1 MEKITG
7 KYAQAK
13 IFADDAEDYAK
24 AQIEMICNNEVSDG
38 CIVRIMPDVHPGQA
52 GPIGLTMT
60 VGRRIIPQLLGI
72 DIGCGI
78 VCIQL
83 REKRMELQ
91 KLDKVIRERIPSGF
105 KIRQKSHHRAE
116 AFELQELRCFK
127 HVSREKAVLSLGT
140 LGGGNHFIE
149 VDRDEEGNLY
159 VVIHSGSRH
168 LGKEVTDYYVKAGAA
183 LLKERGTETPYPL
196 TWLEG
201 ELMEDYLHD
210 LLTVQRYAQL
220 NREIMAEEIMKGMK
234 LKAQEA
240 RSSVHNYF
248 DASEGMRILRK
259 GAISARRGEQIVI
272 PVNMRDGIILGTGK
286 GNPEWNFSAPH
297 GSGRKIRRDE
307 VKERYTVAA
316 FRKEMKG
323 IYSSCIAADTLD
335 EAPFAYRSIEDI
347 REKIRDTAEIEKIL
361 KPVYN
366 FKAGD
371 KR

>member
-127 HVSREKAVLSLGT
+127 HVSREKAVLSLG
-140 LGGGNHFIE
+140 
-149 VDRDEEGNLY
+149 RW
-159 VVIHSGSRH
+159 
-168 LGKEVTDYYVKAGAA
+168 AA
-183 LLKERGTETPYPL
+183 ATILLRL
-196 TWLEG
+196 T
-201 ELMEDYLHD
+201 
-210 LLTVQRYAQL
+210 
-220 NREIMAEEIMKGMK
+220 
-234 LKAQEA
+234 
-240 RSSVHNYF
+240 
-248 DASEGMRILRK
+248 GMRK
-259 GAISARRGEQIVI
+259 EIS
-272 PVNMRDGIILGTGK
+272 M
-286 GNPEWNFSAPH
+286 W
-297 GSGRKIRRDE
+297 
-307 VKERYTVAA
+307 
-316 FRKEMKG
+316 
-323 IYSSCIAADTLD
+323 
-335 EAPFAYRSIEDI
+335 
-347 REKIRDTAEIEKIL
+347 
-361 KPVYN
+361 
-366 FKAGD
+366 
-371 KR
+371 

>member
-1 MEKITG
+1 MRPKSENGSMETEKYMEKITG
-7 KYAQAK
+7 KYAQAE

-38 CIVRIMPDVHPGQA
+38 CIVRIMP
-52 GPIGLTMT
+52 
-60 VGRRIIPQLLGI
+60 
-72 DIGCGI
+72 
-78 VCIQL
+78 
-83 REKRMELQ
+83 
-91 KLDKVIRERIPSGF
+91 
-105 KIRQKSHHRAE
+105 
-116 AFELQELRCFK
+116 
-127 HVSREKAVLSLGT
+127 
-140 LGGGNHFIE
+140 
-149 VDRDEEGNLY
+149 DRDEEGNLY

-183 LLKERGTETPYPL
+183 LLKERGIETPYPL